1 MKISFR
7 WKLISVF
14 LAVIFFSMM
23 ALTLLSSVLLKPI
36 FIMNSKRTMIEYSK
50 KISIN
55 LSEDEDVIYNILEE
69 VNQAHG
75 IYVDVLN
82 KKGKIIGPFLKKR
95 SLSEQKNYRYIEMY
109 NKSDKKDNYF
119 FNIRTDENSNE
130 KKLIFISKSEN
141 GNYIVM
147 KKAVKG
153 LEQDVN
159 IVSIFILI
167 MGCTIAVAGTIVWSV
182 FAKSVA
188 DTMKKMSRITQ
199 RMSKLN
205 FDEKINH
212 KSMDEIG
219 VLAES
224 IDVLSEKLENSID
237 SLKKDIEH
245 RKRLVRDISHE
256 LKTPITTIEGYIESI
271 QVNTKDNEKI
281 QKYCKIATE
290 ECDEISSLV
299 EEMLETSRME
309 SEEYVCKMELINVE
323 KIAHLIKNK
332 TDAEYHLR
340 NISISFEH
348 SEILCND
355 ILISRAIMNYV
366 KNAVNYGEK
375 DKEIKILGSI
385 QGEKYAFSVV
395 NEGTE
400 IAEDEKLLLWD
411 LFYKKDK
418 SRRRDSSHGIGLSM
432 VKRIAEIH
440 NGDVGVTSEGGRNT
454 FNLYIPLKNN
464 G

>member
-1 MKISFR
+1 
-7 WKLISVF
+7 
-14 LAVIFFSMM
+14 
-23 ALTLLSSVLLKPI
+23 
-36 FIMNSKRTMIEYSK
+36 
-50 KISIN
+50 
-55 LSEDEDVIYNILEE
+55 
-69 VNQAHG
+69 
-75 IYVDVLN
+75 
-82 KKGKIIGPFLKKR
+82 
-95 SLSEQKNYRYIEMY
+95 
-109 NKSDKKDNYF
+109 
-119 FNIRTDENSNE
+119 
-130 KKLIFISKSEN
+130 
-141 GNYIVM
+141 
-147 KKAVKG
+147 
-153 LEQDVN
+153 
-159 IVSIFILI
+159 
-167 MGCTIAVAGTIVWSV
+167 
-182 FAKSVA
+182 
-188 DTMKKMSRITQ
+188 
-199 RMSKLN
+199 
-205 FDEKINH
+205 
-212 KSMDEIG
+212 
-219 VLAES
+219 
-224 IDVLSEKLENSID
+224 
-237 SLKKDIEH
+237 
-245 RKRLVRDISHE
+245 
-256 LKTPITTIEGYIESI
+256 
-271 QVNTKDNEKI
+271 
-281 QKYCKIATE
+281 
-290 ECDEISSLV
+290 
-299 EEMLETSRME
+299 MLETSRME
-309 SEEYVCKMELINVE
+309 SEEYVCKKELINVE

-366 KNAVNYGEK
+366 KNAVKYGEK